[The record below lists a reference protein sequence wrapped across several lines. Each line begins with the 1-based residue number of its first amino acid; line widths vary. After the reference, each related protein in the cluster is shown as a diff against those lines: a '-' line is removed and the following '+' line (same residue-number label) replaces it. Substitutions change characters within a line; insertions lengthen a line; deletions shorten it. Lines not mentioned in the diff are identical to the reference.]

1 MDIENLIEENQTLK
15 EDINDLNAV
24 NEQLNNRVREL
35 EDFIEDLKSD
45 LKYL

>member
-1 MDIENLIEENQTLK
+1 MDIEKLIEENQTLK
-15 EDINDLNAV
+15 EDINDLNVV

>member
-1 MDIENLIEENQTLK
+1 MDIEKLIEENQTLK
-15 EDINDLNAV
+15 EDINDLNVV
-24 NEQLNNRVREL
+24 NEQLNNRIREL